1 VTRSSQP
8 QGCHPRT
15 VVSFG
20 QIKSTQELLAGSL
33 PMLKRGASLKTD
45 FRLAEQLGTPPSQM
59 VKLVETEL
67 AKRR

>member
-1 VTRSSQP
+1 
-8 QGCHPRT
+8 
-15 VVSFG
+15 
-20 QIKSTQELLAGSL
+20 
-33 PMLKRGASLKTD
+33 MLKRGASLKTD